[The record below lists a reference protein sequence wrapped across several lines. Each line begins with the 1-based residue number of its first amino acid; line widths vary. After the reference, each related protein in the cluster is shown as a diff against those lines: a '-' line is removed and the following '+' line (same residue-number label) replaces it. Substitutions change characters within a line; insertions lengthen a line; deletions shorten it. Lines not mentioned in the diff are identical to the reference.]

1 MAGWSLAGS
10 ARSERGGCGWCWAA
24 WVIVLFFVVYS
35 RVEALCGRH
44 AQHLL
49 CVLSRGAIPA
59 PCVPSCGA
67 NKMCVELLCQQ
78 HVRLLCQQHVCVPYV
93 RAAMLTRCASNCYA
107 NNMCVRIA
115 MPTTCVRA
123 VCSSCDANKM
133 CVELLCQQHV
143 CVCSAVFSAIVMLF
157 VLQLSLRCSWGC
169 LFRSFLCDRDVVCSA
184 VVSAL

>member
-123 VCSSCDANKM
+123 VCLSCNANKM
-133 CVELLCQQHV
+133 CQNAMPTT
-143 CVCSAVFSAIVMLF
+143 CV
-157 VLQLSLRCSWGC
+157 R

-184 VVSAL
+184 VVSASVSVCCLFAQFSLRPVC

>member
-1 MAGWSLAGS
+1 MLS
-10 ARSERGGCGWCWAA
+10 
-24 WVIVLFFVVYS
+24 
-35 RVEALCGRH
+35 
-44 AQHLL
+44 
-49 CVLSRGAIPA
+49 VLSRGAIPA

-123 VCSSCDANKM
+123 VCSSCNANKM
-133 CVELLCQQHV
+133 CRNAMPTT
-143 CVCSAVFSAIVMLF
+143 CVRLFRIVMLF

-169 LFRSFLCDRDVVCSA
+169 LFRSFLCDRDVVCSQLSLRCSVVCSA
-184 VVSAL
+184 VVSASVSVCCLFAQFSLRPVC